1 MTIPKIA
8 MRIQPIATFQIN
20 TECKISALAIIMPA
34 RKEYDNQDVK
44 CGIWYENITV
54 NLTDFLFSFIP
65 FVLNL
70 AKELIK
76 YRLPEFFGLLLRTL
90 GNS

>member
-1 MTIPKIA
+1 MPIPKIA

-44 CGIWYENITV
+44 CCIWYENITV

-70 AKELIK
+70 AKKLVK